1 MLCESVSIAV
11 QSLLSRQ
18 LADHSQSGKSL
29 CAHAVRRSLQAGLFL
44 SVIASLV
51 VSIFQYPILSL
62 FTSNVEIK
70 QEAMVALPL
79 FLLAQR
85 KCGPTFGEYII

>member
-18 LADHSQSGKSL
+18 LTDHSQSGKSL
-29 CAHAVRRSLQAGLFL
+29 CAHVARRSLQAGLFL
-44 SVIASLV
+44 SVIASV
-51 VSIFQYPILSL
+51 GIYVFQYPILSL

-70 QEAMVALPL
+70 QAAMATLPF

-85 KCGPTFGEYII
+85 KCGPTFGEYI